1 MIDERISPCLTV
13 GAIADQQHQI
23 FVDYIMRCYPCL
35 FKCTES
41 RVPITC
47 IEFVTNTQ
55 KISNAIDWSVRA
67 TTATYTGLI
76 HNDARFLEQ
85 GILAYLHSL
94 RGLAGMLRDEQTA
107 KSDETLATAMALAIF
122 EKYACSSPDAWLRHA
137 AGIKALMRL
146 RGADAHLHGFGHA
159 MYISYRHVFIAAAL
173 ITGEEC
179 FLQDP
184 EWQAV
189 SERMVVENAKQP
201 DSSVYTDIVER
212 GFCEMARLPGYVK
225 RARDLLARE
234 KFPTKQK
241 QSKSQKKQP
250 GRRDLLRDILASR
263 ASLRGIHTELGVSA
277 SMLQS
282 GQKQGFVGPIPH
294 VFFDGF
300 STSIMR
306 GVRSGIV
313 LLNYLVM
320 LLDPGE
326 RAAIEA
332 ENRPLISEQSEKS
345 SDAGYSLPTPP
356 SSTSPRLVIESMVT
370 ANARNILTSDW
381 MDRFMNTMGMDGIR
395 VRLVED

>member
-1 MIDERISPCLTV
+1 
-13 GAIADQQHQI
+13 
-23 FVDYIMRCYPCL
+23 
-35 FKCTES
+35 
-41 RVPITC
+41 
-47 IEFVTNTQ
+47 
-55 KISNAIDWSVRA
+55 
-67 TTATYTGLI
+67 
-76 HNDARFLEQ
+76 
-85 GILAYLHSL
+85 
-94 RGLAGMLRDEQTA
+94 MLRDEQTA
-107 KSDETLATAMALAIF
+107 KSDETLATSMALAIF

-137 AGIKALMRL
+137 AGIKTLMRL

-225 RARDLLARE
+225 RARDLLAQE
-234 KFPTKQK
+234 KFPTKQRQK
-241 QSKSQKKQP
+241 QHQNKDKNQKKQP

-263 ASLRGIHTELGVSA
+263 ATLRGIHTELGVSA

-282 GQKQGFVGPIPH
+282 GQRQGFVGPISN

-300 STSIMR
+300 STSTMR

-320 LLDPGE
+320 LLDPGQ

-332 ENRPLISEQSEKS
+332 ENRPLISEQQQSEKS
-345 SDAGYSLPTPP
+345 SDVGYSLPTPP
-356 SSTSPRLVIESMVT
+356 GSTGPRLVIESMVT

-381 MDRFMNTMGMDGIR
+381 MDRFMNSMGMDGVR
-395 VRLVED
+395 FRLVED